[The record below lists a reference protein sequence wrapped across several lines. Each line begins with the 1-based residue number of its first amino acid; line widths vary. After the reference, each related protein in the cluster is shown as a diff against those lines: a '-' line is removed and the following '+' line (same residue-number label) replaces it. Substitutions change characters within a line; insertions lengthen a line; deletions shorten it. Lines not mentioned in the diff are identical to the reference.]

1 MPSVS
6 YRNWRTTRR
15 AVLNAVEAAH
25 ATIHGTGIGRREA
38 TRQLNHGYTMLLAA
52 EFQGFCRELH
62 TEAIQHFVATLPAT
76 QQNIVSEEFTF
87 NRQLDKGNATPA
99 SIGSDFGRLGLKW
112 WAALDKLDPAAAN
125 LRRQLES
132 LNNWRNAIAHNN
144 FDPLVLGGTMRLRLA
159 MVQEWRWVCNRFA
172 RLFDELM
179 VAHLVTVT
187 GRRPW

>member
-159 MVQEWRWVCNRFA
+159 MVQEWR
-172 RLFDELM
+172 
-179 VAHLVTVT
+179 
-187 GRRPW
+187 

>member
-99 SIGSDFGRLGLKW
+99 SIGSDFGRLGLDW
-112 WAALDKLDPAAAN
+112 WPGVDHVAADGPI
-125 LRRQLES
+125 LRRGLEE
-132 LNNWRNAIAHNN
+132 LNVWRNAIAHNN
-144 FDPLVLGGTMRLRLA
+144 FDPARLGNTMRLMLARVRTWRRICDRLA
-159 MVQEWRWVCNRFA
+159 TV
-172 RLFDELM
+172 FDQ
-179 VAHLVTVT
+179 VWATHLERVT
-187 GRRPW
+187 GTRPW